1 MRLLRPL
8 HERDQAVVAIVGT
21 ALIGLLVLLAMNLSK
36 FPFLHPTTSYHA
48 EFTSAD
54 GIKSGNDVRIAG
66 ITVGSV
72 SSVKVRGDHVEVTF
86 HIKQGLHIGAQSS
99 ASIEIAT
106 VLGQEFL
113 QLTSIGPGTL
123 PGGGTIP
130 STRTT
135 VPYTLLDALGKFGQT
150 EAATNL
156 PRLRTAL
163 DQLAAALGGTAP
175 KDVTATLD
183 GLAKLSSAIA
193 SRQDELAALLSSA
206 RQVTDTLNSHASDFV
221 GLITDSDTFLQLLE
235 QRRDAIAAL
244 LSDTAAL
251 GAQVSSLIRRDGANL
266 TPLLANLQTITAVLA
281 RDKAQLTQAVV
292 TLGEFSKNIANVTG
306 SGPWLDLLGPVL
318 FEPDNVIKACGP
330 HPTPE
335 CGR

>member
-1 MRLLRPL
+1 MRLFRPL

-21 ALIGLLVLLAMNLSK
+21 AVIALVVLLAMNLSK
-36 FPFLHPTTSYHA
+36 VPFLHPTTSYRA
-48 EFTSAD
+48 EFASAD
-54 GIKSGNDVRIAG
+54 GLTSGADVRIAG

-86 HIKQGLHIGAQSS
+86 HIKKGLHLGGQST

-113 QLTSIGPGTL
+113 QITSTGSGTL
-123 PGGGTIP
+123 SGGGAIP
-130 STRTT
+130 LSRTT

-156 PRLRTAL
+156 PQLRTAL

-183 GLAKLSSAIA
+183 GLAKLTSAIA
-193 SRQDELAALLSSA
+193 SRQDELATLLTSA
-206 RQVTDTLNSHASDFV
+206 RQITDTLNAHASDFV
-221 GLITDSDTFLQLLE
+221 GLLTDSDTFLQLLE

-244 LSDTAAL
+244 LNDTAAL
-251 GAQVSSLIRRDGANL
+251 GAQVDSLIRRDGANL
-266 TPLLANLQTITAVLA
+266 APLLDNLKTVTSVLA
-281 RDKAQLTQAVV
+281 HDQTQLTQAVT

-306 SGPWLDLLGPVL
+306 SGPWIDLLGVVQ
-318 FEPDNVIKACGP
+318 FEPDNVIKACGT
-330 HPTPE
+330 HPSPD